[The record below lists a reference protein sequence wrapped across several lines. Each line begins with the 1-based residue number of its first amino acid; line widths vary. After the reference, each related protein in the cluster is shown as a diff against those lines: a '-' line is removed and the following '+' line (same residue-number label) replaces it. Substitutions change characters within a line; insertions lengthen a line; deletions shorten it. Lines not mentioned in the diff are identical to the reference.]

1 MLRGLGRGEAAQA
14 GFGEGQGGRLD
25 GGFRDGE
32 EGLRQRPGPEELQ
45 RWTQVE
51 GGQVGQQLCVS

>member
-1 MLRGLGRGEAAQA
+1 M
-14 GFGEGQGGRLD
+14 